1 MNFWYNVMDKELRI
15 DDENTFSN
23 PRVNT
28 SGKFHKNSKNSR
40 PLFRIKIFEILTVVI
55 LGVLGAEF
63 DCLGFRTRIISERL
77 TNLLASKENTIAKRT
92 AVELVG
98 RGFRCVR

>member
-1 MNFWYNVMDKELRI
+1 M
-15 DDENTFSN
+15 
-23 PRVNT
+23 
-28 SGKFHKNSKNSR
+28 
-40 PLFRIKIFEILTVVI
+40 
-55 LGVLGAEF
+55 LGAEF

-98 RGFRCVR
+98 RGFRLVPFCGHPRFNFADTLT